1 MKSFTSFRPNCSK
14 FSNKSINMSH
24 SSLLNGLMNKY
35 SLFRII
41 FGIICISGCLFQIA
55 NISKIYFSY
64 DTTTVVEYEF
74 EKMVSLPAITICF
87 KKEYILRK
95 QNIIRKFP
103 NVTNN
108 NSSDDDLML
117 YLNKMNLKEQLL
129 ATLSYEEIFD
139 NKCYAMKTIAF
150 NQSDDYLNCDQI
162 KAIQTTIGYYWKCF
176 RFFSQSSNESNDK
189 YLINHD
195 VSTREN
201 WKPII
206 YFHMR
211 IDSQAMALFMHP
223 RNEIL
228 RDFFGDNK
236 LTIYFENYGLTLIKY
251 YKTIIKLMPKP
262 YRTDCVDYKLMGYQ
276 SKIGCV
282 KECLKKYYI
291 EKYGGLP
298 AAFQFGGEYDGHFI
312 ENWRTIENNLSHNLL
327 VSKKCTQVC
336 GSNDDCYKEYINI
349 RFISIDNF
357 FPRMNG
363 SHRILI
369 LPPTSPNLIY
379 THTNKIHLEEFLC
392 YAGSVISLWF
402 GVSILMI
409 SDIISRLHKYL
420 TQYRKKKNIIAN
432 FFTFKIKVPNDRFHG
447 YSSGPYKTSRLS
459 HFTY

>member
-1 MKSFTSFRPNCSK
+1 
-14 FSNKSINMSH
+14 MSH

-327 VSKKCTQVC
+327 VS
-336 GSNDDCYKEYINI
+336 
-349 RFISIDNF
+349 
-357 FPRMNG
+357 
-363 SHRILI
+363 
-369 LPPTSPNLIY
+369 
-379 THTNKIHLEEFLC
+379 
-392 YAGSVISLWF
+392 
-402 GVSILMI
+402 
-409 SDIISRLHKYL
+409 
-420 TQYRKKKNIIAN
+420 
-432 FFTFKIKVPNDRFHG
+432 
-447 YSSGPYKTSRLS
+447 
-459 HFTY
+459 